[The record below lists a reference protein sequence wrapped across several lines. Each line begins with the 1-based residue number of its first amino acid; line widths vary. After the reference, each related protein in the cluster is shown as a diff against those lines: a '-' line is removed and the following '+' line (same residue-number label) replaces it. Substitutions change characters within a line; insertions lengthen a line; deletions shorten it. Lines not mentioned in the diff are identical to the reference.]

1 MRKITK
7 SHTLHRL
14 YTIRIEFIMQ
24 LGSLYYY
31 KFGTYIHVSHLA
43 VIIKYDINKLII
55 LQCFLEILSY
65 SPKNKP
71 LLLRPSSCTGIF
83 TALLSPP
90 YATKIAVSAK
100 NRTLFSY
107 PVCQV
112 FQEAISVHII
122 HGEKLASKAIC

>member
-55 LQCFLEILSY
+55 LQCFLEILSH

-71 LLLRPSSCTGIF
+71 LLLHPSSCTGIF
-83 TALLSPP
+83 TSLLSPP

-100 NRTLFSY
+100 KTGHCFHTLFVRFFKRQFLCILY
-107 PVCQV
+107 T
-112 FQEAISVHII
+112 
-122 HGEKLASKAIC
+122 EKS